1 MKRYISIFLLNLICF
16 VLQSTIFQQW
26 QIAGITP
33 NLTIIITAASGL
45 MYGRTVGMF
54 SGVIGGLFMDTMFS
68 EIIGIDILIYAF
80 IGYINGMATKLYFKE
95 DFLIPIISIAA
106 SDFAYGLLY
115 YICRFLLRGR
125 LDFPFY
131 LGKIIIPEVIY
142 TVILGIVIY
151 RFMRW
156 LEEKLNP
163 EQEIPL
169 REREDK

>member
-45 MYGRTVGMF
+45 MYGRTAGMF

-68 EIIGIDILIYAF
+68 TIIGIDILIYTF
-80 IGYINGMATKLYFKE
+80 IGYINGMATKLYFEE
-95 DFLIPIISIAA
+95 DFLIPVISIAA
-106 SDFAYGLLY
+106 SDFAYGVLF

-125 LDFPFY
+125 LDLLYY
-131 LGKIIIPEVIY
+131 LGNIIIPEMIY
-142 TVILGIVIY
+142 TVILGVIIY

-163 EQEIPL
+163 EQKIPL
-169 REREDK
+169 RERENK

>member
-16 VLQSTIFQQW
+16 VLQSTVFQNL

-33 NLTIIITAASGL
+33 NLTIIITAAAGL

-68 EIIGIDILIYAF
+68 EIIGIDILIYVF

-95 DFLIPIISIAA
+95 DFLIPIFSIAA
-106 SDFAYGLLY
+106 SDFAYGVLY

-125 LDFPFY
+125 LDFPYY

-142 TVILGIVIY
+142 TVMVGVVVY

-156 LEEKLNP
+156 LEEKINP
-163 EQEIPL
+163 EKEIPL
-169 REREDK
+169 RERENK